1 VIVAS
6 ALVALLLMVV
16 GAWAHPASAACA
28 WVLWQETTDLSI
40 GYTPVVGA
48 SSERECGA
56 QKVEYDRLPRPAT
69 LHQDA
74 DLRYVC
80 LPETIDPRAPKGA
93 MRW

>member
-1 VIVAS
+1 
-6 ALVALLLMVV
+6 
-16 GAWAHPASAACA
+16 
-28 WVLWQETTDLSI
+28 
-40 GYTPVVGA
+40 VVGA

-74 DLRYVC
+74 GLRYVC